1 MTAMIIEIFMGS
13 SWGQYSGCSWKGGVV
28 IWDGLAE
35 KLADRFYAMF
45 YKPDWPIPRAGQLCV
60 KAHA

>member
-1 MTAMIIEIFMGS
+1 MGAIFRV
-13 SWGQYSGCSWKGGVV
+13 QWKGGVV

-35 KLADRFYAMF
+35 KFADRFYAMF
-45 YKPDWPIPRAGQLCV
+45 YKPDWPIPRAGQFCV